1 MRFFLKRLVP
11 GAVHG
16 RTIRIRRSNR
26 LSFERL
32 DARQMLAAD
41 LSEPVEET
49 AYVAP
54 SVDGSDSPLWGD
66 GTSTSDGGTAT
77 VSSESGYGGYGF
89 IAPEIMN
96 FTGSEGTPDFWTFTG
111 SVLDDKSV
119 EGLLVDFGGLL
130 EGQST
135 MVQADGSFELSFT
148 FPEGTTGWVTATV
161 TDWDGITSEEVMFYV
176 G

>member
-1 MRFFLKRLVP
+1 MRFFLKHLVP
-11 GAVHG
+11 GSARG
-16 RTIRIRRSNR
+16 RTLRIRNSRR

-32 DARQMLAAD
+32 DSRRLLAAD
-41 LSEPVEET
+41 VGEPVEET

-54 SVDGSDSPLWGD
+54 AEDGADSPLWG
-66 GTSTSDGGTAT
+66 STSNGGTAT
-77 VSSESGYGGYGF
+77 MSSDSGYGGYGF
-89 IAPEIMN
+89 IAPEISN
-96 FTGSEGTPDFWTFTG
+96 FGGSQGGPDFWTFTG

-119 EGLLVDFGGLL
+119 EGLLVNFGSLL
-130 EGQST
+130 AGQST

-148 FPEGTTGWVTATV
+148 FPEGTIGWVTATV